1 MGKRGEGGQV
11 LIQVGQRI
19 YAPVDSNHG
28 RQKWQEITEFE
39 TSDPCYW
46 GSTRA
51 GWRNKGP
58 LNGTV
63 PRTAAGDT
71 AWAQP
76 SVLNRW
82 GADRQRMGAPR
93 LQIRRFGSDRPAKR
107 GQDESRWE
115 RTAASVD
122 SGQA

>member
-1 MGKRGEGGQV
+1 M
-11 LIQVGQRI
+11 
-19 YAPVDSNHG
+19 
-28 RQKWQEITEFE
+28 TEFE

-46 GSTRA
+46 GSTRV

-63 PRTAAGDT
+63 PRTSAGDT

-82 GADRQRMGAPR
+82 GTDGQPMGALR
-93 LQIRRFGSDRPAKR
+93 LHIRRFGSYRPAKR